1 MFCWVTNMLCMGL
14 IKWNLIQ
21 QRKSLHIYKSKVS
34 FIMLPFYKT
43 TCFDQYRIGRRD
55 DTSVYLVGVFFN
67 IKQMW
72 GKVHYEF
79 SLLWCYTAWCSDKE
93 PRKFSNALVQA
104 GIIYF
109 IYYVL
114 RCTHSSSKDA
124 LWHAIFYRYCLHGK
138 VQTELLRC
146 ITYR

>member
-1 MFCWVTNMLCMGL
+1 MLCMGL

-21 QRKSLHIYKSKVS
+21 LRKSLHIYKSKVS

-67 IKQMW
+67 MKQMW

-109 IYYVL
+109 YTMS
-114 RCTHSSSKDA
+114 CDA
-124 LWHAIFYRYCLHGK
+124 H
-138 VQTELLRC
+138 TLLQKMHYDMQYFTGIAC
-146 ITYR
+146 MVKYKLSF